1 MLNVAPSVLGRFSK
15 ISRNGKR
22 VSEEETL
29 ENAFADA
36 SAPST
41 KHGSSEGK
49 KARKKKERARNAN
62 RPRFRRRR
70 CAARQ
75 RNVRKGEPEKGE
87 AFATRNYAKMRAADR
102 RSLQWSTC
110 RSQPHT
116 WHRTVDPGSRS
127 TPKGDVQLRKT
138 KKKGARREKTR
149 EKGCAPT
156 RPSCHDLVA
165 HTATRTL
172 GKTSERI
179 IAACSGERTLRESR
193 RGRV

>member
-29 ENAFADA
+29 ENAFADD

-41 KHGSSEGK
+41 KQGSSEGK

-87 AFATRNYAKMRAADR
+87 AFATRKPTHAEGGRSQIFTVVHVPLAATHVAPHRRSRQQVNAKGRRAAPED
-102 RSLQWSTC
+102 
-110 RSQPHT
+110 
-116 WHRTVDPGSRS
+116 
-127 TPKGDVQLRKT
+127 KE
-138 KKKGARREKTR
+138 KKGAQRGKKLVLCAKRGVHRPVRATTTLLHTR
-149 EKGCAPT
+149 QP
-156 RPSCHDLVA
+156 
-165 HTATRTL
+165 
-172 GKTSERI
+172 ER
-179 IAACSGERTLRESR
+179 
-193 RGRV
+193 